1 MQMLLG
7 NSVLRTLGLFHFT
20 SQEAFQIVPV
30 DTPFTPHFQCGN
42 KALSD
47 HLADL
52 LFCRLQQCGGLCYGQ
67 QFNHAQGPS
76 SFWLLEFFLS
86 SWYSVW

>member
-7 NSVLRTLGLFHFT
+7 NSVLRTLGLFHFA
-20 SQEAFQIVPV
+20 SQKTLQIISI
-30 DTPFTPHFQCGN
+30 DAPFAPHFQCGN
-42 KALSD
+42 KALGD

-52 LFCRLQQCGGLCYGQ
+52 LFCRLQQYGGLRYGQ
-67 QFNHAQGPS
+67 QLHHVQGPS

-86 SWYSVW
+86 SWYSV